1 MYPTTF
7 VVTSSSFA
15 ADDSVVAKVT
25 RIGTSY
31 TLSATASALI
41 TISGI
46 PPFYNVVSFFN
57 TSQTCSSCANSS
69 AEWIAQAP
77 KTSSGS
83 RYPLAQ
89 FSPWSI
95 SNADVAN
102 YLVSATAPPVGISS
116 FPDTQIT
123 MANSSGTVLAQ
134 PGALNSSGNGFT
146 VTWQQSS

>member
-1 MYPTTF
+1 MYASDRVCPSRSLRTN
-7 VVTSSSFA
+7 A
-15 ADDSVVAKVT
+15 A
-25 RIGTSY
+25 
-31 TLSATASALI
+31 
-41 TISGI
+41 
-46 PPFYNVVSFFN
+46 PP
-57 TSQTCSSCANSS
+57 SQRS

-77 KTSSGS
+77 KTSSGG

-123 MANSSGTVLAQ
+123 MANSSGAVLAQ